1 MSRSLND
8 DRAYWE
14 RQVAKWETARDSA
27 QAVVAK
33 WETARDSAQA
43 VVDEAQQW
51 IDLAR
56 AEIQWIDGVTR

>member
-14 RQVAKWETARDSA
+14 RQ
-27 QAVVAK
+27 VAK